1 MRHFLIPALALI
13 TVAADSFGQR
23 QGGRRG
29 RQRAEP
35 VALENFEFK
44 EVDFKSKS
52 LMDGEGSFGLYLP
65 KGWDAEENKD
75 KELPLVVWLHGFGG
89 YSEFQ
94 RRGGAK
100 ILDELLG
107 EGEIAPMAFVT
118 FRAPGGRRARSVYI
132 NGERSGDVEDA
143 IVKDLV
149 AYMEQN
155 YPVSKSPAHH
165 AIMGVSIGGF
175 GALKIAM
182 KHPEV
187 FGVVAAH
194 SSAIFPDDPDNL
206 PRHYERQV
214 GRMMRFGLSDVFGDP
229 IDKEKWA
236 AEMPMGLARNAEK
249 DKYTNLAIYF
259 DAGTEDRYG
268 FAEPNEDLHKVM
280 EAAGIKHTFRL
291 VEGGGHAWSSD
302 SMRPNMHESLKFVAK
317 AVAGK
322 GDSDNAKESGKEA
335 EKKDDSG
342 QQDNDK

>member
-1 MRHFLIPALALI
+1 MRHLLISSLALI
-13 TVAADSFGQR
+13 TVAADGLGQR
-23 QGGRRG
+23 SGGRRG
-29 RQRAEP
+29 RQQAEP
-35 VALENFEFK
+35 VALKNFEFK
-44 EVDFKSKS
+44 EVDFESES
-52 LMDGEGSFGLYLP
+52 LIDGEASFGLYLP
-65 KGWDAEENKD
+65 KGWDSDENEGK
-75 KELPLVVWLHGFGG
+75 KLPLVVWLHGFGG

-100 ILDELLG
+100 TIDELFG
-107 EGEIAPMAFVT
+107 EGEITPMAFVT
-118 FRAPGGRRARSVYI
+118 FRAPGGRRSRSVYV

-149 AYMEQN
+149 AYMEKN
-155 YPVSKSPAHH
+155 YPVSKSAAHH

-194 SSAIFPDDPDNL
+194 SSAIFPDDPENL

-214 GRMMRFGLSDVFGDP
+214 GRMMRFGLDGVFGDP

-249 DKYTNLAIYF
+249 DKYTTLAIYF

-302 SMRPNMHESLKFVAK
+302 SMRPNMHESLKFVAR
-317 AVAGK
+317 AIS
-322 GDSDNAKESGKEA
+322 GDADKDAKKDA
-335 EKKDDSG
+335 EKKSKSG
-342 QQDNDK
+342 DHAHDHDK